1 PILLTPPDRIPDSV
15 LAELG
20 RMSPSRVV
28 ILGGTGA
35 ISPAVASTVR
45 QNLADAEVTRV
56 SGEDRYATS
65 AAVGSYGWAT
75 AERAY
80 FAAGTNFPDALA
92 GVAAAAFHDA
102 PLLLTRD
109 DCLPGPVFDVTT
121 SLAPQTKLLLGGST
135 VLNED
140 ALEARCA

>member
-1 PILLTPPDRIPDSV
+1 MSVTHSATAKITRPGARMVIGDLT
-15 LAELG
+15 A
-20 RMSPSRVV
+20 
-28 ILGGTGA
+28 
-35 ISPAVASTVR
+35 
-45 QNLADAEVTRV
+45 
-56 SGEDRYATS
+56 
-65 AAVGSYGWAT
+65 YGWAA

-121 SLAPQTKLLLGGST
+121 SLAPQTKVLLGGST

-140 ALEARCA
+140 ALEVRCA